1 MLIKVLMVILMKFKY
16 DNHSLVL
23 KETSNGFKICSMVR
37 SSQNIDGGHQRASQ
51 KRKTENYVSLSV
63 SVYELLCPGG

>member
-1 MLIKVLMVILMKFKY
+1 MVLLMKFKY

-37 SSQNIDGGHQRASQ
+37 SSQKIDGGHQRASQ
-51 KRKTENYVSLSV
+51 KKKKTENYVSLSV